1 MGELPMLGNLA
12 WAPLPA
18 IDNLEVLDRFNGVPT
33 LGLFTAGGERQ
44 MFWRALGYVPDT
56 FSIWIYV
63 PVDAAGEQRLLGAES
78 ADLLAGLVFESR
90 ADRYVTVGVA
100 GDYRLIFEREW
111 LLPAGMSPVDLLH
124 EMLRFLNE
132 ALDLVLAQDLPPGRR
147 ELMRDASRAVKE
159 LAAAG

>member
-33 LGLFTAGGERQ
+33 LGLFTAAGERQ

-63 PVDAAGEQRLLGAES
+63 PLDAAGEQRLLGAES
-78 ADLLAGLVFESR
+78 VDLLAGLVFESR
-90 ADRYVTVGVA
+90 VDRYVTVGVA
-100 GDYRLIFEREW
+100 SDYRLVFEREW
-111 LLPAGMSPVDLLH
+111 LLPAGMPPVELLH